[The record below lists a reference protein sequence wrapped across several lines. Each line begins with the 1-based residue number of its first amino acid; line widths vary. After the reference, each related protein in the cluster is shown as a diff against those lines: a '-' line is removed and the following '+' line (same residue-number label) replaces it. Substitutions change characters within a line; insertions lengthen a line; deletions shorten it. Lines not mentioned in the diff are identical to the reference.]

1 MVDRQEVAESIG
13 RLNNTLDMLD
23 ELDREATP
31 RPRLRRIPNG
41 AGIEESAPTG
51 ASVPP
56 PEEGITV
63 LVDAIA
69 VFADT
74 AEGHAHGEVSE
85 EDDEAR
91 MEEEESP
98 RSRWR
103 RYVQSGQDEVSEPDE
118 WADIHCGPSTPIST
132 PRRQRSR
139 SRETPMCTQST
150 PMPRAMQK
158 VIAYRRDQ
166 RLAGERGEAMVRHA
180 ESEQE
185 RRGVRQAGGKRGSKG
200 SASSSMMAT
209 TVSIGATANDN
220 KNHFADSYSIAQ
232 CFDMG
237 MVPRDD
243 AAFDDYCRDLIMQGM
258 GPETILVHNCR
269 ELNQIIAESVD
280 PMERVAMQRPPTTST
295 WIDGEVPVEG
305 PTSMDRCCVPTQG
318 LASSRTRLELFR

>member
-1 MVDRQEVAESIG
+1 MDKIKKMNSEMEKYKAVWKPIRETMNLRDRADLDEQVLLDARQDPCSGVWLTRENSEEESRVSDDSGVDSQEVAESIG
-13 RLNNTLDMLD
+13 RLNNTLDVLD

-41 AGIEESAPTG
+41 AHGACEGGESGDAEVEGENGGIEESAPTG

-56 PEEGITV
+56 PEEGITI

-69 VFADT
+69 VLADT

-85 EDDEAR
+85 EDDEAW

-103 RYVQSGQDEVSEPDE
+103 RYMQSGQDEVSEPDE

-166 RLAGERGEAMVRHA
+166 RLAGERG
-180 ESEQE
+180 
-185 RRGVRQAGGKRGSKG
+185 
-200 SASSSMMAT
+200 
-209 TVSIGATANDN
+209 
-220 KNHFADSYSIAQ
+220 
-232 CFDMG
+232 
-237 MVPRDD
+237 
-243 AAFDDYCRDLIMQGM
+243 
-258 GPETILVHNCR
+258 
-269 ELNQIIAESVD
+269 
-280 PMERVAMQRPPTTST
+280 
-295 WIDGEVPVEG
+295 
-305 PTSMDRCCVPTQG
+305 
-318 LASSRTRLELFR
+318 